1 MRAHEYTTPIV
12 DDDRRPSPS
21 HPLCCR
27 LLAGRSSAARGKAV
41 TGQDGAATSG
51 ARPIGV
57 ARARGK
63 RGGCAVARTTGGAG
77 WVTANVMK
85 IQTIDPLTR
94 PRGDREA
101 LTCFCMRMGEQSLTG
116 RTPSPSASGS
126 LCAVSLSLFR
136 IAPTHTFSS
145 VAMRLRCWCGATVRN
160 ICEIPLQ
167 HAGKPRALLLRAR
180 ASGADDADDD
190 RNEFAHFSTMHEM
203 TTRTKNTS

>member
-116 RTPSPSASGS
+116 RTPSPSGS

-136 IAPTHTFSS
+136 IAPHPHVQQCRYASS
-145 VAMRLRCWCGATVRN
+145 LLVRSNGTKHLRDPIAACRQATCAPSAGQGLWCR
-160 ICEIPLQ
+160 
-167 HAGKPRALLLRAR
+167 RRR
-180 ASGADDADDD
+180 
-190 RNEFAHFSTMHEM
+190 
-203 TTRTKNTS
+203 